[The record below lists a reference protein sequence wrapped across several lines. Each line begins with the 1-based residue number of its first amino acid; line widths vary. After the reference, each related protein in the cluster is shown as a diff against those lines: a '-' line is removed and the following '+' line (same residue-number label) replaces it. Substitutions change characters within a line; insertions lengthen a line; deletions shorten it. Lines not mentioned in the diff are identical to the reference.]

1 MASSDDRRHEDGLGL
16 TDRADVAMKVGAMYR
31 AMTRMLD
38 ALNRIS
44 EIADDDVNDIVLE
57 VANDVTAILS
67 EANV

>member
-1 MASSDDRRHEDGLGL
+1 MASSDDRGHEDGLGL

-31 AMTRMLD
+31 AMKRMLD